1 MYHDMMIK
9 ERSVDINTLMKG
21 VFGFSDRSIKRYLLC
36 SFISLELLV
45 FHHCLCYIYWF
56 HLGLKVKEEV
66 EETQKGMMAFKLL
79 TMWPVEDTE
88 KSSNPKHWTRA
99 HKRFSQ
105 SKGVFLLPE
114 HILLTR
120 FSYTHEDMER
130 TCHQKF
136 VRLKKMMSC
145 LHGSITSMW
154 YLPSNF

>member
-1 MYHDMMIK
+1 MYLVLVTATSRGNNLH
-9 ERSVDINTLMKG
+9 
-21 VFGFSDRSIKRYLLC
+21 C
-36 SFISLELLV
+36 SFIIQQWYGIQKFRQLLV
-45 FHHCLCYIYWF
+45 FHHCVYYIYWF
-56 HLGLKVKEEV
+56 HFFLKVKEEV